1 MSSSIRSVVS
11 PAGSGCSLRQ
21 VRRSRACRVCAQQQT
36 FKLHRP
42 VRAVQ
47 HKVREV
53 ADAQQPTEI
62 AQATSLVLHPHATNQ
77 YTILQSNQEPHL
89 SKGQRVRLQQWIL
102 RAVSSGAY
110 SLSALLVAG
119 AINPAVAVG
128 EFNPGSGASVTASQP
143 PSIPDIPNPASGI
156 TPFEGLLV
164 FAPVLLY
171 GLFTIYRSKVNER
184 AKLSDFLFIVA
195 AGVVVSNLLSIIFFK
210 RKLY

>member
-1 MSSSIRSVVS
+1 MLFCV
-11 PAGSGCSLRQ
+11 
-21 VRRSRACRVCAQQQT
+21 
-36 FKLHRP
+36 
-42 VRAVQ
+42 
-47 HKVREV
+47 
-53 ADAQQPTEI
+53 QPTEI
-62 AQATSLVLHPHATNQ
+62 AQSTSLVLHPHATNQ
-77 YTILQSNQEPHL
+77 YTILQSSQEPHL

-171 GLFTIYRSKVNER
+171 GLFTVYRSKVNER

>member
-1 MSSSIRSVVS
+1 MHLPGLHNTPQLYSSTSHLYLSQ
-11 PAGSGCSLRQ
+11 CNRQ
-21 VRRSRACRVCAQQQT
+21 
-36 FKLHRP
+36 
-42 VRAVQ
+42 
-47 HKVREV
+47 
-53 ADAQQPTEI
+53 
-62 AQATSLVLHPHATNQ
+62 
-77 YTILQSNQEPHL
+77 
-89 SKGQRVRLQQWIL
+89 
-102 RAVSSGAY
+102 AVSSGAY

-184 AKLSDFLFIVA
+184 AKV
-195 AGVVVSNLLSIIFFK
+195 IFTISQST
-210 RKLY
+210 LYCLPPCYLACLDLTLHDHSVT